1 MEVTTTFIFNGFVIS
16 YWMYF
21 VVRDRKKNEKKSQR
35 PFLRRRRDLFRETS
49 SRPLPG
55 DALGTSKT
63 SSRLF
68 LLKAKHHLETIHGF
82 SVYIR
87 FNLLTYYHTTPS
99 LDRQT
104 N

>member
-1 MEVTTTFIFNGFVIS
+1 MKTSSRI
-16 YWMYF
+16 
-21 VVRDRKKNEKKSQR
+21 R
-35 PFLRRRRDLFRETS
+35 PQDFFHETS

-55 DALGTSKT
+55 DVLKTSKT

-68 LLKAKHHLETIHGF
+68 LVKAKDHPETIYDF
-82 SVYIR
+82 LSTYIL
-87 FNLLTYYHTTPS
+87 NYLHITTPS